1 MPSHSDDLFAT
12 PDKESGEFT
21 APMRTLPLTVSE
33 VNRRAKRMIEAH
45 FELIWVSG
53 ELSNVTRAASGH
65 CYFSLKDDSAQVRCV
80 MFRHRAAL
88 AGFVPENGM
97 QVEVRALPSMY
108 EARGEFQLGVETM
121 RRAGLGL
128 LFERFERLK
137 AALRAQGLFDASRKR
152 VLPAFPRRIGIV
164 TSLAAAAL
172 QDVLAT
178 LKRRAP
184 MIEVVIYP
192 SAVQGAGAAAELAA
206 ALDRARE
213 RRDVDVL
220 LVCRG
225 GGSIEDLW
233 SFNEEVVARAMAR
246 VMTETDIVVV
256 SGVGHETDFTIADFV
271 ADHRAPT
278 PTAAAELVSP
288 DRVELLAAVSAARA
302 RLMRALEKSMEQR
315 MQALDSARQRLVA
328 PEERIRREGLRLQW
342 LAGRMHH
349 AVVARHSSGQTSMM
363 EMQARLTACA
373 VPFDTWHMRL
383 RGLGARL
390 RQAALHA
397 HARSAQ
403 RHDAARSALAHLD
416 PRLVLSRGYA
426 IVEHAG
432 AIVRDASTVQ
442 SGDAIAVRL
451 AGGSLDA
458 TVTQTHPATKP
469 A

>member
-1 MPSHSDDLFAT
+1 MPPSSHDHFAT
-12 PDKESGEFT
+12 PDNESGAFV
-21 APMRTLPLTVSE
+21 ARKSTLPLTVSE
-33 VNRRAKRMIEAH
+33 VNRRAKRLIEAH

-53 ELSNVTRAASGH
+53 ELSNVARAASGH
-65 CYFSLKDDSAQVRCV
+65 WYFSLKDDNAQVRCV

-88 AGFVPENGM
+88 VGFVPENGL

-121 RRAGLGL
+121 RRAGLGML
-128 LFERFERLK
+128 YERFERLK
-137 AALRAQGLFDASRKR
+137 AALRTEGLFDESRKR
-152 VLPAFPRRIGIV
+152 PLPAFPRRIGIV

-192 SAVQGAGAAAELAA
+192 SAVQGAGAGAELAA
-206 ALDRARE
+206 ALDRASE
-213 RRDVDVL
+213 RREVDVL

-233 SFNEEVVARAMAR
+233 SFNEEIVARAMAR
-246 VMTETDIVVV
+246 TMAETEIVVV

-288 DRVELLAAVSAARA
+288 DRAELLASVSTLHAIV
-302 RLMRALEKSMEQR
+302 MRSLGRSMEQR
-315 MQALDSARQRLVA
+315 MQALDSARQRLLA
-328 PEERIRREGLRLQW
+328 PGERIRREGLRLQW
-342 LAGRMHH
+342 FAGRVRH
-349 AVVARHSSGQTSMM
+349 ATISQHSSRHAAMM
-363 EMQARLTACA
+363 EMQSRLLACA
-373 VPFDTWHMRL
+373 VPFDTWNVRL

-390 RQAALHA
+390 RQAAVHA
-397 HARSAQ
+397 HVRSAQ
-403 RHDAARSALAHLD
+403 RHDAAQAALGHLD

-432 AIVRDASTVQ
+432 AIVRDASAVR
-442 SGDAIAVRL
+442 SGDAVAVRL

-458 TVTQTHPATKP
+458 TVTQTHPDPKSP
-469 A
+469 